1 MRYIALLVVSGAMLS
16 SSAAFAVDGKDAAA
30 LRRQCAHLVKV
41 KLGIKETGD
50 ARDLAAVKG
59 AAQMVD
65 QCVANGG
72 KY

>member
-1 MRYIALLVVSGAMLS
+1 MRYISLLVVSGAMLS
-16 SSAAFAVDGKDAAA
+16 SSVTYAVDAKDATA

-50 ARDLAAVKG
+50 ARDLASVKG

>member
-1 MRYIALLVVSGAMLS
+1 MHYIRLLLVSGAIFS
-16 SSAAFAVDGKDAAA
+16 SSAAYAVDANDAAA
-30 LRRQCAHLVKV
+30 LRKKCAHLIKV

-50 ARDLAAVKG
+50 ARDLAGVSG
-59 AAQMVD
+59 AAQMID